1 MSMFWGVWLIGTI
14 ITIACVVCLCY
25 LFYLCVRALRKYLN
39 DNDTTVQVE
48 EKGGRNQKGIVLAV
62 VAAVLVGLAA
72 ILQRGAGASF
82 SVIGGADGPTSV
94 FVAGKVGSLASI
106 LGTVITALNLAV
118 YLLMI
123 YLLVLVIRALRKYLK
138 GE

>member
-72 ILQRGAGASF
+72 FLQRGAGASF

-106 LGTVITALNLAV
+106 LGTVMMALNLAV